1 MEIESVQLPF
11 GQPLTEQYVKRTNPK
26 VESIFGSHPAD
37 DRAWT
42 DRLRQ
47 LKEHTSR
54 RIPADRLAAMLERY
68 NTRVNGHRSVI
79 SNIQAIANGAPVI
92 VGGQQAGLWTGPL
105 LVIHKAVTI
114 IAAAREA
121 SLLTG
126 ETVIPVFWIAGEDHD
141 WDEANHAIIHGD
153 AGINKIA
160 IDRPSGSRTSV
171 SRTELTR
178 ETFLEAVEQL
188 KSSLPDTGFKP
199 DLIASLTG
207 FAEQSRTMSDLFALT
222 MGWLFGD
229 QGLVLLDSDDPALRE
244 LEAPMFQM
252 IIERNDELEQA
263 YLTGAEAVRGLG
275 FEPQADAQE
284 GSANLVLF
292 LDPQDENGAGIPERT
307 LLYKRE
313 GRFENRKGT
322 FSCSREELMS
332 IAVNTPSRLSNNVLT
347 RPVMQDYV
355 LPVLAT
361 VLGAG
366 EIAYWA
372 LTAPAFRMLDM
383 QMPIIMPRMSFTLV
397 EGTIAKH
404 MLKYDLTFDDVAFRF
419 PERKETWLKEQDD
432 VDIDGRFA
440 EAKRYFAEMY
450 DPLLDTIGSIETGLS
465 LLGEVNKRRITEQI
479 EYLEKRTK
487 EAHARRFE
495 TVTRQLDR
503 IATALWP
510 AGQPQERVVN
520 ISVYW
525 NLYGRSWLDRLLE
538 LPLDRCGGH
547 RMIYI

>member
-79 SNIQAIANGAPVI
+79 SNIQAIANGAPVV

-141 WDEANHAIIHGD
+141 WDEANHAIIHHGD

-178 ETFLEAVEQL
+178 EAFLEAVEQL

-199 DLIASLTG
+199 DLIARLTG

-252 IIERNDELEQA
+252 IIERNDELEQ
-263 YLTGAEAVRGLG
+263 
-275 FEPQADAQE
+275 
-284 GSANLVLF
+284 
-292 LDPQDENGAGIPERT
+292 
-307 LLYKRE
+307 
-313 GRFENRKGT
+313 
-322 FSCSREELMS
+322 
-332 IAVNTPSRLSNNVLT
+332 
-347 RPVMQDYV
+347 
-355 LPVLAT
+355 
-361 VLGAG
+361 
-366 EIAYWA
+366 
-372 LTAPAFRMLDM
+372 
-383 QMPIIMPRMSFTLV
+383 
-397 EGTIAKH
+397 
-404 MLKYDLTFDDVAFRF
+404 
-419 PERKETWLKEQDD
+419 
-432 VDIDGRFA
+432 
-440 EAKRYFAEMY
+440 
-450 DPLLDTIGSIETGLS
+450 
-465 LLGEVNKRRITEQI
+465 
-479 EYLEKRTK
+479 
-487 EAHARRFE
+487 
-495 TVTRQLDR
+495 
-503 IATALWP
+503 
-510 AGQPQERVVN
+510 
-520 ISVYW
+520 
-525 NLYGRSWLDRLLE
+525 
-538 LPLDRCGGH
+538 
-547 RMIYI
+547 